1 MLQQSASSKT
11 VQTNR
16 LPPEPIIHSLC
27 RRKERGTHQERGGR
41 HFRTGRNNE
50 GPRYTRVASSMHKGL
65 NRGNGEHPRDGICS
79 LAEQHIA
86 NALEGQCIRCPS
98 GDPHDCAQKSHS
110 LLDEHDMAIAHGID
124 GGHGEGSP
132 HVFCISGGAT
142 RLLAGTWRSVR
153 HRRADS
159 GLALRRPIR
168 ERVVEHYHGWHVNQ
182 EKIRQRCQA
191 RWRTNACGA
200 FGWSS
205 RRGARP

>member
-65 NRGNGEHPRDGICS
+65 NRGNGEHPRDGICN

-86 NALEGQCIRCPS
+86 KALEGQSSDVRRAIPVTTLRKAIHCWTSMTWR
-98 GDPHDCAQKSHS
+98 
-110 LLDEHDMAIAHGID
+110 LLTESTEGMARVPRTFFVSQEAPPDYLQVRGAAFGI
-124 GGHGEGSP
+124 GELIVGSP
-132 HVFCISGGAT
+132 
-142 RLLAGTWRSVR
+142 
-153 HRRADS
+153 
-159 GLALRRPIR
+159 
-168 ERVVEHYHGWHVNQ
+168 
-182 EKIRQRCQA
+182 
-191 RWRTNACGA
+191 CGA
-200 FGWSS
+200 RFA
-205 RRGARP
+205 RG